1 MNDVE
6 VNDTFDDLDA
16 AMASKKRGR
25 DAAIAEQEAIEAADQ
40 VRLGLQLFVVNFIVT
55 TGPLFGAEFAV
66 EK

>member
-40 VRLGLQLFVVNFIVT
+40 VRLGLAIIY
-55 TGPLFGAEFAV
+55 GEFNRNNRSSV
-66 EK
+66 RC